1 MPSAAVMDGLQA
13 AHLDL
18 CLISCQGRTGSTCL
32 NETISGEQEKKKH
45 IHPSVVETYVRVV
58 TFKRISTN
66 TENLN
71 CFGKASLQKLTHISF
86 NLMLSHLSDLRLNE
100 IHSQG
105 PRV

>member
-1 MPSAAVMDGLQA
+1 MPSAEVMDGLQA

-32 NETISGEQEKKKH
+32 DETISGEQEKKH

-66 TENLN
+66 IENLN
-71 CFGKASLQKLTHISF
+71 CFRKASLQK
-86 NLMLSHLSDLRLNE
+86 
-100 IHSQG
+100 
-105 PRV
+105 